1 MYTVPA
7 QDGTILMQSAMD
19 FRYSP
24 ETELS
29 LLNSGHVLK
38 LNGKRITKK
47 EVQERAE
54 SNQRHGPHRARP

>member
-1 MYTVPA
+1 MYTVHA

-29 LLNSGHVLK
+29 LINSGHVLK
-38 LNGKRITKK
+38 LNWKRITKK

>member
-1 MYTVPA
+1 MYSVHG

-19 FRYSP
+19 FRYPP

-38 LNGKRITKK
+38 LNRKRITKK
-47 EVQERAE
+47 EVQQRAE
-54 SNQRHGPHRARP
+54 LD

>member
-1 MYTVPA
+1 MYTVHA
-7 QDGTILMQSAMD
+7 QDGTIMMQSAMD

-29 LLNSGHVLK
+29 LLSSGHVLK

>member
-1 MYTVPA
+1 MYSVHG

-19 FRYSP
+19 FRYPP

-38 LNGKRITKK
+38 LDGK
-47 EVQERAE
+47 
-54 SNQRHGPHRARP
+54 